1 MRRWLPAGI
10 TAALLFGCA
19 EHPRVADTRTV
30 HLPPPDREAILKE
43 QHQVDVAQANLTS
56 AQVALDEAKQFD
68 TIADH
73 ELRAAKSHLEA
84 ARKGVELGRATQ
96 SGERLES
103 AQAELTLAQRQ
114 LFAAKAKQDYADQL
128 VALRKAQ
135 VDESEAL
142 LDAARADTEY
152 AKLEAL
158 QRNGMAAGLDEDK
171 FIRARQHAQSKV
183 ADKRMK
189 EATLE
194 GIVARLR
201 TTWDE
206 ELRNYNTAMRE
217 HGYPVIAAPPPPA
230 RLPEDENR

>member
-1 MRRWLPAGI
+1 MSRWLPAGI
-10 TAALLFGCA
+10 AAALLFGCA
-19 EHPRVADTRTV
+19 EHPQVADTRTV
-30 HLPPPDREAILKE
+30 HLPQPDREAILNAR
-43 QHQVDVAQANLTS
+43 HQVDVAQANVTS

-73 ELRAAKSHLEA
+73 ELHAAKSHLEA
-84 ARKGVELGRATQ
+84 ARKGVELGRAAQ
-96 SGERLES
+96 SGETLES
-103 AQAELTLAQRQ
+103 AQAELILAQRQ

-128 VALRKAQ
+128 VELRKAQ
-135 VDESEAL
+135 VDEAEAA
-142 LDAARADTEY
+142 LDEAHADTEY

-158 QRNGMAAGLDEDK
+158 QRNDMAAGLDAAK
-171 FIRARQHAQSKV
+171 FIRAREKAHNKV

-189 EATLE
+189 VATLE
-194 GIVARLR
+194 GTVARLR

-217 HGYPVIAAPPPPA
+217 HGYPTIGAPPPPA